1 VSILVEGALLL
12 ILAGA
17 AAIVVTLAIRLFKGS
32 EDRATK
38 TEDAQVFQEIY
49 QGMGRLE
56 KRVETL
62 ETILFDRKREDRRE

>member
-1 VSILVEGALLL
+1 MILT
-12 ILAGA
+12 GA
-17 AAIVVTLAIRLFKGS
+17 AAIVVTLAIRLFRGS

-38 TEDAQVFQEIY
+38 TEDAQVIQEIY

-56 KRVETL
+56 QRVETL

>member
-1 VSILVEGALLL
+1 M

-32 EDRATK
+32 QDRATQ
-38 TEDAQVFQEIY
+38 TEDAQVIQEIY
-49 QGMGRLE
+49 QGLGRLE

-62 ETILFDRKREDRRE
+62 ETILFDRKQEDRRE